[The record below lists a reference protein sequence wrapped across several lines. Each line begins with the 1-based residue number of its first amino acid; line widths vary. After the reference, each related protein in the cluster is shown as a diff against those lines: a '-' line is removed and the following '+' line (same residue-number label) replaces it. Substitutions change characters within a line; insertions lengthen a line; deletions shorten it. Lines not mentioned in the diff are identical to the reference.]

1 VASEDGLRIVRLAER
16 TGFWPALTDDSVHDF
31 MLREALMRKFDDRVK
46 AERDREELDAR
57 VKAVERSVMENV
69 RRGVMH

>member
-1 VASEDGLRIVRLAER
+1 
-16 TGFWPALTDDSVHDF
+16 
-31 MLREALMRKFDDRVK
+31 MLREALMRKLDERARAEQERV
-46 AERDREELDAR
+46 ELDAR